1 MVIPAQIIAHKIRY
15 LRYQYYNWGDTSVE
29 EEFKDT
35 KEIIRIRKSKKSI
48 TVTYALVEQEVL
60 TLPGHPISPPV
71 LVGFVLLD
79 L

>member
-35 KEIIRIRKSKKSI
+35 KEIIRIRKSKKI
-48 TVTYALVEQEVL
+48 TQGPKGQTTIYKTY
-60 TLPGHPISPPV
+60 T
-71 LVGFVLLD
+71 
-79 L
+79 